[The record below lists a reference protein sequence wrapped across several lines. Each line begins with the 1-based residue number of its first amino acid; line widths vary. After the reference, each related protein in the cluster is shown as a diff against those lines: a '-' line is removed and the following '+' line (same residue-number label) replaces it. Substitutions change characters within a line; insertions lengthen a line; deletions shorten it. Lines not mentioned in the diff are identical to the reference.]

1 VDNYKAAMSNKTAP
15 KHLYVE
21 YMYGFLF
28 HYTDQP
34 LFPSQPSYTLVK
46 VFHQDSKAWEA
57 IYKDS
62 QGNMLTFYFDGTI
75 KLRKNPQL

>member
-1 VDNYKAAMSNKTAP
+1 MSPKRPP

-34 LFPSQPSYTLVK
+34 LFPTTPSYTLVK
-46 VFHQDSKAWEA
+46 VLKETEKSWEA
-57 IYKDS
+57 IYKNIDDEKA
-62 QGNMLTFYFDGTI
+62 TFVFDGTI
-75 KLRKNPQL
+75 KLKKHEQ

>member
-1 VDNYKAAMSNKTAP
+1 MSYKTPP

-34 LFPSQPSYTLVK
+34 LFPTTPSYTLVK
-46 VFHQDSKAWEA
+46 VIKETEKTWEA
-57 IYKDS
+57 IYKNIDDEKA
-62 QGNMLTFYFDGTI
+62 TFVFDGTI
-75 KLRKNPQL
+75 KLKKHAS

>member
-1 VDNYKAAMSNKTAP
+1 MSQKTPP

-34 LFPSQPSYTLVK
+34 LFPTTPSYTLVK
-46 VFHQDSKAWEA
+46 VLKETEKSWEA
-57 IYKDS
+57 IYKNIDDEKA
-62 QGNMLTFYFDGTI
+62 TFVFDGTI
-75 KLRKNPQL
+75 KLKKHGQ